1 MRVGDGAYV
10 QATGGVGNQFQ
21 IHGDSATLEIQD
33 AGFVEVTG
41 PGGYAR
47 IAGTGGLVVAR
58 GPGATAVASATDGNA
73 IALDGGMA
81 SMTGLRGQ
89 CELGCEFILLIR

>member
-21 IHGDSATLEIQD
+21 VHGGSATLEIQD

-41 PGGYAR
+41 SGGYAR
-47 IAGTGGLVVAR
+47 IAGTG
-58 GPGATAVASATDGNA
+58 
-73 IALDGGMA
+73 
-81 SMTGLRGQ
+81 
-89 CELGCEFILLIR
+89 